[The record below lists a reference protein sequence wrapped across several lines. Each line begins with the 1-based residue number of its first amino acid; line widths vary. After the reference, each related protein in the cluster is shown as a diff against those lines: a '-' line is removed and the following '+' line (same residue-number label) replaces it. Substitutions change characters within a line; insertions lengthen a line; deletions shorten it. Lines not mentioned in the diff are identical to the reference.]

1 MNFSYVAYNKSQKS
15 LMLCLLYSYDL
26 WTAVCCEAFHF
37 RRKMEMK
44 IYYFFKTKEKAL
56 FFFKQWNT
64 EGIVGLF
71 SKKKMWLWGQT
82 KKCETEER
90 LVFQETAPYWKKKHI
105 STLTCCIS
113 HIKKTMY
120 PIIRNRVTIEV
131 NTDLSV
137 KQFQ

>member
-56 FFFKQWNT
+56 FFLSNEILKGSWVFF
-64 EGIVGLF
+64 L
-71 SKKKMWLWGQT
+71 KKK
-82 KKCETEER
+82 CDFEVR
-90 LVFQETAPYWKKKHI
+90 LK
-105 STLTCCIS
+105 
-113 HIKKTMY
+113 
-120 PIIRNRVTIEV
+120 N
-131 NTDLSV
+131 V
-137 KQFQ
+137 KQRKD